1 MKLEIQGMDQKKRND
16 IILIAII
23 IIAAALLF
31 FERNG
36 RFGRLNI
43 LGNGLSSDLS
53 IVVTVDDKEV
63 YRERADRLQLPAEI
77 DIDGYSG
84 GYNVFIIN
92 KDDADNIEISCIE
105 ADCPD
110 KICVDTGKVSAPD
123 QPIVCLPHRVTARIV
138 KNS

>member
-1 MKLEIQGMDQKKRND
+1 MNHKKRND

-23 IIAAALLF
+23 IIAAVLLF
-31 FERNG
+31 FIKNG
-36 RFGRLNI
+36 RFGSLSI

-63 YRERADRLQLPAEI
+63 YRERADRVQLPAQI

-84 GYNVFIIN
+84 GCNVFIIN
-92 KDDADNIEISCIE
+92 KNDAGNIEISCVE

-110 KICVDTGKVSAPD
+110 KICVETGKVSTPD

-138 KNS
+138 KSS